1 MVSVYALAVSEVVSA
16 GAERIIVRAGAE
28 ARVSQARALRFARL
42 RLRCAHSLPLARS
55 SF

>member
-28 ARVSQARALRFARL
+28 ARVSQARDLRFAH
-42 RLRCAHSLPLARS
+42 LRCARSLSLARS
-55 SF
+55 FF